1 MEILIAILSFLIIS
15 SVQWLCRVWLCNP
28 MDCSMPGFPVHPNSQ
43 SLLKLVSI
51 ESVMPSNHLILCH
64 FLLLLP
70 SIFFRVFSNESVLHI
85 RWPKITQNNCVY
97 LWLHLFHFYIIF
109 FYLLLF
115 LFSTSIVFFPFFHIF
130 MYQHS
135 ILYLFLFYCLFLFSI
150 PSSILYF
157 YVHCISFLF
166 FYVLAL
172 YIIYGCS
179 NLRKENLVYLQ

>member
-1 MEILIAILSFLIIS
+1 MEILIAILSFLIIY
-15 SVQWLCRVWLCNP
+15 SVQSLCRVRLCNP
-28 MDCSMPGFPVHPNSQ
+28 MDCSMPGFPVQPNSQ

-115 LFSTSIVFFPFFHIF
+115 LFSTSIVFFSIF
-130 MYQHS
+130 SYLHVSTFHS
-135 ILYLFLFYCLFLFSI
+135 IFV
-150 PSSILYF
+150 SILLP
-157 YVHCISFLF
+157 ISL
-166 FYVLAL
+166 L
-172 YIIYGCS
+172 YS
-179 NLRKENLVYLQ
+179 